1 MPTYTLKEIPAD
13 IYERTMTAAQDG
25 CRSVNQEIIYRLKRS
40 FDAEDAR
47 LTALHA
53 RWVAEALESG
63 PARPLDLKEMD
74 AAAARGVAK
83 AKARKAARE

>member
-1 MPTYTLKEIPAD
+1 MPSYTLKEIPAD
-13 IYERTMTAAQDG
+13 IYEKTLTAAEEG

-47 LTALHA
+47 MTALHA

-63 PARPLDLKEMD
+63 PARPLDWAALD
-74 AAAARGVAK
+74 AAAARGVAR
-83 AKARKAARE
+83 AKARKAAAK